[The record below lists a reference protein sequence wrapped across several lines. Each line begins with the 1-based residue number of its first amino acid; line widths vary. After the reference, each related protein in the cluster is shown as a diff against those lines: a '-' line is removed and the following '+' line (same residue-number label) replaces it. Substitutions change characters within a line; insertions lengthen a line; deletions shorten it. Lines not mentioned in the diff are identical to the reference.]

1 MKKTMINFAVFYL
14 YIQILPCFVNNV
26 VKNINHQ
33 PLYPT
38 NYGNGNM
45 KNLRLSEFQIS
56 LMIINS
62 IQSNKYFRNFE
73 YFMHKGILKKEK
85 KVIK

>member
-1 MKKTMINFAVFYL
+1 
-14 YIQILPCFVNNV
+14 
-26 VKNINHQ
+26 
-33 PLYPT
+33 
-38 NYGNGNM
+38 M

-56 LMIINS
+56 LIINF